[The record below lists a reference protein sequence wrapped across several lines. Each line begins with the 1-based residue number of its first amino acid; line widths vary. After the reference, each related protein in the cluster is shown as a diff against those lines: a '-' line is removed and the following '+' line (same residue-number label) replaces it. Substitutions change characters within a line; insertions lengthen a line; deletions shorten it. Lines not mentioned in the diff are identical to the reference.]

1 MIPLLHTPEGVR
13 DIYGEELAGMER
25 LSESIRGT
33 MKRYGF
39 EGICTPAF
47 EYFDVFSSERGT
59 VPSKD
64 MYKFIDRDGNTL
76 VLRPD
81 MTPQVARAAAT
92 YYRES
97 QTPIR
102 LSYCGSTFI
111 NNSGYQLRLKE
122 TTQAGVELFGD
133 DSVVADAEILAL
145 TVECLKGAGLTEFQ
159 IEVGNAGFFRAI
171 ANECGLSVE
180 DGEEL
185 RRRIKNKNL
194 FGITDFLTERGIE
207 GRSAELLLA
216 IPELFGSE
224 EILDRA
230 ASLTDNEA
238 ALASLDRLRRLS
250 KCLKLYGVDRYVSF
264 DLGMLSKYRYY
275 TGIIFRAITYGT
287 GEAIASGGRYDS
299 LVAQFGQQMPAIGMS
314 ITVDNLLLALER
326 QGIMPESEN
335 ERCCVLY
342 REDQAEQAIRYAQ
355 EQRAA
360 GKPVSL
366 IPVSEG
372 NEEAVFAWLT
382 ESGATVCAYD
392 PDNSSNKQ

>member
-1 MIPLLHTPEGVR
+1 
-13 DIYGEELAGMER
+13 
-25 LSESIRGT
+25 
-33 MKRYGF
+33 
-39 EGICTPAF
+39 
-47 EYFDVFSSERGT
+47 
-59 VPSKD
+59 
-64 MYKFIDRDGNTL
+64 
-76 VLRPD
+76 
-81 MTPQVARAAAT
+81 
-92 YYRES
+92 
-97 QTPIR
+97 
-102 LSYCGSTFI
+102 
-111 NNSGYQLRLKE
+111 
-122 TTQAGVELFGD
+122 
-133 DSVVADAEILAL
+133 
-145 TVECLKGAGLTEFQ
+145 
-159 IEVGNAGFFRAI
+159 
-171 ANECGLSVE
+171 
-180 DGEEL
+180 
-185 RRRIKNKNL
+185 
-194 FGITDFLTERGIE
+194 
-207 GRSAELLLA
+207 
-216 IPELFGSE
+216 
-224 EILDRA
+224 
-230 ASLTDNEA
+230 
-238 ALASLDRLRRLS
+238 
-250 KCLKLYGVDRYVSF
+250 
-264 DLGMLSKYRYY
+264 MLSKYRYY